1 MVSVQADCMIQDA
14 LALMSSRADEAGITL
29 DEIAAAVIDRSIH
42 FG

>member
-1 MVSVQADCMIQDA
+1 MVRLDSV
-14 LALMSSRADEAGITL
+14 RADEAGITL